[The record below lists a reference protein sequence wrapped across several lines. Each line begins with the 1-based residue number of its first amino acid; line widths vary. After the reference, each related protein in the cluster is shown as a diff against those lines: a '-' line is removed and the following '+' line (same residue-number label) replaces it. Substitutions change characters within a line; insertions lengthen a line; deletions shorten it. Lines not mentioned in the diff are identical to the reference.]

1 MLILIAL
8 LLIQTDWGQNLIIKQ
23 VTRKLSKDLNTEVSI
38 KRISID
44 FFDKLNLEGALIRDQ
59 KKDTLLYAGK
69 LKTQV
74 TDWFFLKDEI
84 ELKYFGL
91 EDAIVYLNRK
101 DSVWNYQFIIDSLA
115 PPNPNK
121 KTSDPNIALFLKKVD
136 LKNIS
141 FLYRDGWIG
150 QDMTGRI
157 GSLEMD
163 ADEFNIMKKKIFV
176 SALNIDK
183 PFFAMRDYDGNRPS
197 NPNNKAKLVTMAKNG
212 EMRWNTEGWDILI
225 SRLSLRG
232 GMVQFETDTER
243 KPYNYFDPS
252 HILFGDITGT
262 IKDFSV
268 WRDTISG
275 QIDLKTKERSGFE
288 VTKLK
293 AFMRFHPEG
302 MIFRNLDL
310 QTPNSRLRDYYAMRY
325 KSFNEDMKHFLNSVK
340 LEANFSNSTLS
351 SKDIA
356 FFAPELKDIN
366 ETIQLSGS
374 AKGTVEDFQATNLKA
389 QYGKNTYVSGNLRMR
404 GLPDINTTY
413 IDLQNGEL
421 RTTYEDVVQLA
432 PQAKKITDPDLA
444 SLQFIRFNGNFKG
457 YIDDFTTKGTLQTAL
472 GNITADIA
480 MQFPSKGSPTYKG
493 FVETDGFDLGKF
505 LKVKDIGK
513 IAFSGD
519 IKGLGFETSG
529 AIDMNGTVKS
539 IEFNDYL
546 YRNVVLNGSLLKK
559 QFTGKVIIDDPNVKA
574 TLNGYF
580 NLNDPNMPELN
591 ATAEIQRAN
600 LRALNFTKDN
610 YSVLGK
616 FKVNFLGNNIDDFV
630 GEASL
635 FDVALTK
642 DDQTYV
648 FDTLQLYA
656 MNIDENRQI
665 EVKNADISM
674 TMNGKFKLSE
684 VPATIAN
691 YLAKYY
697 PAYFDKPNKPL
708 SDESFTFRAD
718 LTNIDQYL
726 KLFNKDLSGFDY
738 SSIEAHIDSK
748 ENIFNI
754 KASIPQA
761 RFGKYSFEDFVID
774 DQGSSDTM
782 RIKAMAGTISINDSL
797 KFPTTEIDVLVSKN
811 VSDINIRTAA
821 NQTINAASLSAS
833 VKHLKDGVTIYFR
846 PSTVVLNEKTWSIE
860 NKGELTISRS
870 VVDASEIRISNGEQQ
885 ITISSIP
892 SELGNSHDIVATLH
906 RVNLGD
912 IIPFIFTNPRI
923 QGITSGEVTVEDP
936 LGKVKVYVNAQT
948 EQTRFEED
956 SIGITSLNGYWD
968 NARQR
973 ANFNLSSD
981 NKDYQFDLNG
991 SVNLEDSSNQ
1001 IIDATAD
1008 LQDTRV
1014 SLVKTYLRSV
1024 FSTMDGKAKGKI
1036 RIVGK
1041 VDEPDLV
1048 GDLKLTEAG
1057 VKVDYTGVYYKLEDP
1072 TISFKPG
1079 LIDIGEIVMV
1089 DELGNKG
1096 VASGSMQHKF
1106 FRNMVYNFKASSN
1119 KMLIV
1124 NTTKLDNDIFY
1135 GRVIGDVNFN
1145 FTGPESNMKMY
1156 ISGRPVDSSRMVIQ
1170 TESDS
1175 KRSGEVDY
1183 IVWRQYGREMN
1194 TDSLERDNT
1203 NLLIDLDLTANNY
1216 LRMTVVLDENTGDSI
1231 TATGSGNLKI
1241 LTGTKEAM
1249 VMNGRYNIER
1259 GNYNFNFQ
1267 DIFNKPFVL
1276 EQGSGSYISWTG
1288 DPYDAEINIRAT
1300 YTAEK
1305 VRISS
1310 MFESSNT
1317 SGVSSVNSDVMSEI
1331 SDVIVNCVL
1340 TGTLSA
1346 PNPSFEISLPSNSPV
1361 KNNPSVDNKLK
1372 TINRDANEVSKQST
1386 YLIVFKSF
1394 APQAAIVTSDLNQE
1408 LISNTISG
1416 VINAILASS
1425 VQNFFTKLFGNSVDV
1440 NFNYS
1445 RVANSLS
1452 TTGSTGTNTSSTNW
1466 RENVSL
1472 QFIKSLVNNRLILTF
1487 GSDFNFAA
1495 VAPAT
1500 GNTQSFLFLPDVNVE
1515 YKITPDGK
1523 FRTSFFYRSS
1533 FDALSSS
1540 GRRDRTGGNISF
1552 RTEFDHIFNRRK
1564 RKDSL

>member
-1 MLILIAL
+1 MIITAL
-8 LLIQTDWGQNLIIKQ
+8 LLIQTDWGQNLIIRQ
-23 VTRKLSKDLNTEVSI
+23 VTQRLSRDLNTEVKI
-38 KRISID
+38 DRISIE

-59 KKDTLLYAGK
+59 KKDTLLFAGK

-84 ELKYFGL
+84 ELKYVGL
-91 EDAIVYLNRK
+91 EDAIVYLNRT

-121 KTSDPNIALFLKKVD
+121 KTSDPNIGLFLKKVD
-136 LKNIS
+136 LKNIN
-141 FLYRDGWIG
+141 FFYRDGWVG
-150 QDMTGRI
+150 QDMTGKI

-176 SALNIDK
+176 STLNIDK
-183 PFFAMRDYDGNRPS
+183 PFFALRDYDGRRPPDS
-197 NPNNKAKLVTMAKNG
+197 TGKGKLVTVTKNG
-212 EMRWNTEGWDILI
+212 ELRWNTEGWDVLI

-232 GMVQFETDTER
+232 GIVQIDSDTQR
-243 KPYNYFDPS
+243 QPYNYFDPS

-268 WRDTISG
+268 WKDTLSG
-275 QIDLKTKERSGFE
+275 QVELKTKERSGFE
-288 VTKLK
+288 VTRLK
-293 AFMRFHPEG
+293 AFMKFYPEG

-310 QTPNSRLRDYYAMRY
+310 QTPHSRLRDYYAMKY
-325 KSFNEDMKHFLNSVK
+325 KSFNEDMKHFLSSVK

-356 FFAPELKDIN
+356 FFAPELKDLN
-366 ETIQLSGS
+366 KTIQLSGN
-374 AKGTVEDFQATNLKA
+374 ARGTVEDFQANNLRA
-389 QYGKNTYVSGNLRMR
+389 QYGKDTYVSGNLRMR

-413 IDLQNGEL
+413 IDFQNGEL
-421 RTTYEDVVQLA
+421 RTTYNDVVQLV
-432 PQAKKITDPDLA
+432 PKTKTITEPDLA
-444 SLQFIRFNGNFKG
+444 SLQFIRFNGNFRG
-457 YIDDFTTKGTLQTAL
+457 YIDEFTTKGTLQTAL
-472 GNITADIA
+472 GNVSADIA
-480 MQFPSKGSPTYKG
+480 MKIPPTGTPTYTG
-493 FVETDGFDLGKF
+493 FVQTDGFDLGRF
-505 LKVKDIGK
+505 LAVDDIGT
-513 IAFSGD
+513 IAFTGD
-519 IKGLGFETSG
+519 IKGRGFETSG
-529 AIDMNGTVKS
+529 AIDLNGKVTS

-546 YRNVVLNGSLLKK
+546 YHNVTLNGSLLKK
-559 QFTGKVIIDDPNVKA
+559 QFNGKVIVDDPNAKA
-574 TLNGYF
+574 TLYGYF
-580 NLNDPNMPELN
+580 NLNDPDMPELN

-616 FKVNFLGNNIDDFV
+616 FRVNFLGKNIDDFV

-642 DDQTYV
+642 DDQTFV
-648 FDTLQLYA
+648 FDTLHLYS
-656 MNIDENRQI
+656 MNVDENRQLEI
-665 EVKNADISM
+665 KNSDVSIL
-674 TMNGKFKLSE
+674 MNGKFKLSE
-684 VPATIAN
+684 VPATVTN
-691 YLAKYY
+691 YLANYY
-697 PAYFDKPNKPL
+697 PAYFTKSTKVLADQQ
-708 SDESFTFRAD
+708 FTFRAD

-726 KLFNKDLSGFDY
+726 QLFDKTLSGFDY
-738 SSIEAHIDSK
+738 SSVEARMDTREK
-748 ENIFNI
+748 LFTL
-754 KASIPQA
+754 KANIPQA
-761 RFGKYSFEDFVID
+761 EYGKYSFEDFVMD
-774 DQGSSDTM
+774 GVATQDTL
-782 RIKAMAGTISINDSL
+782 KVEAKAGTIAVNDSL
-797 KFPTTEIDVLVSKN
+797 KFPTTQLNVLVSKD
-811 VSDINIRTAA
+811 VSDINLQTAA

-833 VKHLKDGVTIYFR
+833 VKHLKDGVRILFR
-846 PSTVVLNEKTWSIE
+846 PSTVVLNEKTWTIE
-860 NKGELTISRS
+860 NNGELTISKS

-885 ITISSIP
+885 IRISSIP
-892 SELGNSHDIVATLH
+892 SELGNSHDIIATLH

-912 IIPFIFTNPRI
+912 ILPFIFTNPRI

-936 LGKVKVYVNAQT
+936 LGKIKVYLNAQT

-956 SIGITSLNGYWD
+956 SIGITSVNGYWD
-968 NARQR
+968 NARRR
-973 ANFNLSSD
+973 ANFNLKSE
-981 NKDYQFDLNG
+981 NQDYLFDING
-991 SVNLEDSSNQ
+991 VVNLEDSANQ
-1001 IIDATAD
+1001 TIDATAD
-1008 LQDTRV
+1008 LKDTRV

-1024 FSTMDGKAKGKI
+1024 FSTMEGKGKGKI

-1041 VDEPDLV
+1041 VSEPDLI
-1048 GDLKLTEAG
+1048 GSLKLSDAA
-1057 VKVDYTGVYYKLEDP
+1057 VKVDYTGVYYKLDDP
-1072 TISFKPG
+1072 TIEFKPG
-1079 LIDIGEIVMV
+1079 IIDIGEIVMT

-1096 VASGSMQHKF
+1096 VASGSLQHKF
-1106 FRNMVYNFKASSN
+1106 FKNMVYNFRASSN
-1119 KMLIV
+1119 KMLVI
-1124 NTTKLDNDIFY
+1124 NTKRADNDIFY
-1135 GRVIGDVNFN
+1135 GRVIGDVNFV

-1156 ISGRPVDSSRMVIQ
+1156 VSGTPVDSSRIAIQ
-1170 TESDS
+1170 TGSDA

-1203 NLLIDLDLTANNY
+1203 NLLIDLDLTANN
-1216 LRMTVVLDENTGDSI
+1216 LLKMTVVLDENTGDSI

-1241 LTGTKEAM
+1241 ITGTKEAM

-1305 VRISS
+1305 VRMST
-1310 MFESSNT
+1310 MFETSNT
-1317 SGVSSVNSDVMSEI
+1317 GGVSTVNSDVMSEI
-1331 SDVIVNCVL
+1331 SDVVVNCVL

-1361 KNNPSVDNKLK
+1361 KNNPTVDNKLK
-1372 TINRDANEVSKQST
+1372 TINRDPNEVSKQST

-1445 RVANSLS
+1445 RVASNL
-1452 TTGSTGTNTSSTNW
+1452 STGTGGTTTTTGLNY

-1495 VAPAT
+1495 VAPAST
-1500 GNTQSFLFLPDVNVE
+1500 STQAFLFLPDVNVE

-1564 RKDSL
+1564 RRDSL